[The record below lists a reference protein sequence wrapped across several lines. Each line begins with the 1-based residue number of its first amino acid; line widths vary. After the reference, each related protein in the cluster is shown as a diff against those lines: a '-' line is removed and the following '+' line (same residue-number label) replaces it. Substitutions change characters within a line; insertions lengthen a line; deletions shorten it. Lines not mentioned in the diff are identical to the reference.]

1 MTYSVSYSDELTD
14 VAKERREPGLT
25 RIETYLT
32 EDEAL
37 NRACRLLNEGT
48 HHAISVLDS
57 SGNALCAVEIGSFF
71 GIRTGRRGKCPWR
84 RSTRT
89 RAASRNSIA
98 DPRSPPVYPG
108 HR

>member
-1 MTYSVSYSDELTD
+1 MTYSVSYSDELTN

-48 HHAISVLDS
+48 YHAISVFNGSGKALAGVRLQLKLGFS
-57 SGNALCAVEIGSFF
+57 SE
-71 GIRTGRRGKCPWR
+71 
-84 RSTRT
+84 
-89 RAASRNSIA
+89 
-98 DPRSPPVYPG
+98 
-108 HR
+108 